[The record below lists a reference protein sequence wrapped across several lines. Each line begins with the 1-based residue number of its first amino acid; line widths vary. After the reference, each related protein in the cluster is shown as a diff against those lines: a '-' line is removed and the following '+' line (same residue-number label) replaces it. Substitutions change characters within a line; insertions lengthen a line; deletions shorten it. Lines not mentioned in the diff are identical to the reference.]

1 MRNAAYSLVTRLV
14 PCAFLCALASIGD
27 AVAEGTGGP
36 AAAPRTLDLTPPT
49 LPMPEAPLF
58 SSSEFRLR
66 PPSLF
71 DTKARLTD
79 SSESPMLEGTT
90 VWQRMKDF
98 KSRQGRVRVLTLW
111 ETRGSTISLQAGKRG
126 DPSLQW
132 TSRLS
137 RSEATRGLLDSMFT
151 SSLGHADHGRPNTA
165 RANNVRMPQKQ
176 ASSSSEVKQPASYTD
191 PTIALR

>member
-14 PCAFLCALASIGD
+14 PCALLCALASIGE
-27 AVAEGTGGP
+27 AVAEETGGQ
-36 AAAPRTLDLTPPT
+36 AAVPRALDLTPPP

-66 PPSLF
+66 PPSMF
-71 DTKARLTD
+71 DTKARFTD

-98 KSRQGRVRVLTLW
+98 KSHQGRVRVLTLW
-111 ETRGSTISLQAGKRG
+111 ETRGSTLSLQAGKRG

-132 TSRLS
+132 TSRLT

-151 SSLGHADHGRPNTA
+151 TSLGHADHGRPTTA
-165 RANNVRMPQKQ
+165 RANNVQISQKQ
-176 ASSSSEVKQPASYTD
+176 TSSPSEANQPAGYAGSTV
-191 PTIALR
+191 ALR